1 MRRCRT
7 HPRTQ
12 VSALDDESLSSL
24 FDAKRE
30 VLDVAIDGKADP
42 DALPA
47 DRFMLPHRQGDQKDP
62 YSGTPLETVTGSGR
76 TGYYSP
82 ARQPPP

>member
-1 MRRCRT
+1 
-7 HPRTQ
+7 
-12 VSALDDESLSSL
+12 
-24 FDAKRE
+24 

-42 DALPA
+42 EALPA
-47 DRFMLPHRQGDQKDP
+47 DRFMLPHRQGDQRDP
-62 YSGTPLETVTGSGR
+62 YSGVPLEKVTLSGR